1 MHMGVIKTIFNCR
14 SDALNDPAISCLST
28 LESANQTLV
37 TGVSEEPCLSVSFKC
52 EFPRIMTVTSDS
64 FQVRTKS
71 KYYGNMDS
79 KSVSMVY
86 IIYRP

>member
-52 EFPRIMTVTSDS
+52 EFPRIMTVTSDP
-64 FQVRTKS
+64 FQVRAIGKAELL
-71 KYYGNMDS
+71 
-79 KSVSMVY
+79 
-86 IIYRP
+86 